1 MMEAALLARFAA
13 IVGERNALTPDRADL
28 THYTHENRKLVIGK
42 TPLVLRPGSTAEVA
56 AIVKLAAQ
64 TGTAIVPQGGHT
76 GHAGGGVPDES
87 GTQIVVTLER
97 MNEIRDIDTQGNT
110 I

>member
-1 MMEAALLARFAA
+1 MDAALLARFAA

-56 AIVKLAAQ
+56 AIVKLAAE
-64 TGTAIVPQGGHT
+64 TGFVDRYAEVATDWLPPPPGT
-76 GHAGGGVPDES
+76 GQPMFAHA
-87 GTQIVVTLER
+87 
-97 MNEIRDIDTQGNT
+97 
-110 I
+110 